1 MVEKTPIEVKETD
14 MDILE
19 QFSAA
24 QRDERIRRDLFPRR
38 VVSVKG
44 KTNGAER
51 LLSRELLQITTS
63 EPAMAVL
70 ENGEGGEEAGIL
82 LDYGAELHGGARLL
96 CGLIQGENP
105 ARVRLTFGESA
116 SEALSDIGGKNAGN
130 DHAPRD
136 MTVALPALS
145 DTAWGETGF
154 RFLCVRLLSRNTK
167 LLLKGVTAVFIYRDI
182 PYLGSFR
189 CDRDRLNRIYDTAAY
204 TCHLNMQRYVWD
216 GIKRDRLVWV
226 GDMHPEMLTI
236 RTVFGRQPLLEDT
249 LRFAR
254 ETTPLP
260 GWMNGMPTYSL
271 WWLLIVW
278 DWYWY
283 TGSRTFLEENRDYAL
298 VLIRQITDLIRA
310 DGSDTLPGY
319 FLDWPSHE
327 RAEEKDGSRAL
338 LSLALEAGEKL
349 AVQYG
354 EEAAATCCSK
364 KRSALRLQ
372 PIAHYGSKQT
382 AAMLGL
388 ARLLDEKQAAA
399 VVLKDGAR
407 RMSTF
412 MSYYLLKI
420 AAAED
425 MKAAL
430 EMLETYY
437 GGMLERGATTFWE
450 DFDVDWLEN
459 SGRIDEP
466 VPEGIQDIHGDNG
479 AFCYKGLRHS
489 LCHGWASGPTAFLA
503 EDVLGIHILEAG
515 CGAIELRPKLGDLQ
529 WARGTYPTPLGIL
542 RVEHCRQPDGD
553 IRTTW
558 DAPAGMRVVLP

>member
-1 MVEKTPIEVKETD
+1 M
-14 MDILE
+14 
-19 QFSAA
+19 
-24 QRDERIRRDLFPRR
+24 
-38 VVSVKG
+38 
-44 KTNGAER
+44 
-51 LLSRELLQITTS
+51 
-63 EPAMAVL
+63 
-70 ENGEGGEEAGIL
+70 
-82 LDYGAELHGGARLL
+82 
-96 CGLIQGENP
+96 
-105 ARVRLTFGESA
+105 
-116 SEALSDIGGKNAGN
+116 
-130 DHAPRD
+130 
-136 MTVALPALS
+136 
-145 DTAWGETGF
+145 
-154 RFLCVRLLSRNTK
+154 
-167 LLLKGVTAVFIYRDI
+167 
-182 PYLGSFR
+182 
-189 CDRDRLNRIYDTAAY
+189 
-204 TCHLNMQRYVWD
+204 
-216 GIKRDRLVWV
+216 
-226 GDMHPEMLTI
+226 
-236 RTVFGRQPLLEDT
+236 
-249 LRFAR
+249 
-254 ETTPLP
+254 
-260 GWMNGMPTYSL
+260 
-271 WWLLIVW
+271 
-278 DWYWY
+278 
-283 TGSRTFLEENRDYAL
+283 
-298 VLIRQITDLIRA
+298 
-310 DGSDTLPGY
+310 
-319 FLDWPSHE
+319 
-327 RAEEKDGSRAL
+327 

-479 AFCYKGLRHS
+479 AFCYKGCCHS
-489 LCHGWASGPTAFLA
+489 LCHAGPRDPRRFWRKTCW
-503 EDVLGIHILEAG
+503 VSNILEAG
-515 CGAIELRPKLGDLQ
+515 CLAAIELRPKLGDLQ

-558 DAPAGMRVVLP
+558 DAPQACE